1 MEPMEPIA
9 EEKSELAVEIAQA
22 VVERLDIDRKLDLQM
37 REVMQRGD
45 RTFRDIQVR
54 QEQSVEALCR
64 SVGMCLESQRAFHEE
79 HQKLLSAVKSL
90 ASMVAAHSPYGL
102 QAVEAHAR
110 AAALAEETEVWKKQ
124 MEAQANPA
132 AVACVAA
139 TNPVPVVPPVSPTA
153 PTPPSTGAH
162 IFNIT
167 LRKADDTSLGLS
179 VTAAEDGQVLLVEGV
194 VPGGAVESWNRQCFG
209 DPSGERVVVAG
220 DRIVCVNGIQ
230 NDVDKMLKECSTQ
243 RLVKLVIA
251 RGTGGGRARAAAADL
266 AHQKANCKANMETA
280 ETEHGQKFVSNLRT
294 KAPEFVP
301 MGAAPLQQTQPLV
314 APPGLFLRHDESLGN
329 TVHTSDKRVMA
340 AEPIQL
346 HSMAAQDSPAEVD
359 NADKEN

>member
-1 MEPMEPIA
+1 MEPIA
-9 EEKSELAVEIAQA
+9 EEKSELAMEIAQA
-22 VVERLDIDRKLDLQM
+22 VVEKLDIDRKLDLRM

-45 RTFRDIQVR
+45 RIFRDIQVR

-79 HQKLLSAVKSL
+79 HQKLLGAVKSL
-90 ASMVAAHSPYGL
+90 ASMVAPYSPYGL

-132 AVACVAA
+132 AVVGA
-139 TNPVPVVPPVSPTA
+139 TNPVPVVPPSPTA
-153 PTPPSTGAH
+153 QTPAGTGGH

-179 VTAAEDGQVLLVEGV
+179 VTANEDNQVLLVEGV

-230 NDVDKMLKECSTQ
+230 NDVEKMLKECSTQ

-251 RGTGGGRARAAAADL
+251 RGPARTSAVDPAL
-266 AHQKANCKANMETA
+266 QKTNNKSNMEAA
-280 ETEHGQKFVSNLRT
+280 ETENGQKFVSNLRT

-301 MGAAPLQQTQPLV
+301 MGTAPLQPTQPLA
-314 APPGLFLRHDESLGN
+314 APPGLFLRNDDESSGN
-329 TVHTSDKRVMA
+329 TIQTGNKKVAA
-340 AEPIQL
+340 AEPMHLQA
-346 HSMAAQDSPAEVD
+346 MAAQDCGAED
-359 NADKEN
+359 DDADKENSQ